1 MINWLYIH
9 TVYIKVSDQ
18 QSLRSYHGPQQSLK
32 SFRWAR
38 KSPQTRFCDKTAY
51 HCPIWQYLLLS
62 KAENLTP
69 KKRVN
74 RDKPDFATKQRMFGL
89 LTTDESL
96 PLSRT
101 AGSGVPQLLLVCQV
115 YIAKVHNEMLF
126 TINSTFFIFTQLV
139 FNTPTVLSTHDDA
152 WNILLK

>member
-32 SFRWAR
+32 SYRWAR

-89 LTTDESL
+89 LTIDKGP
-96 PLSRT
+96 PLSMT
-101 AGSGVPQLLLVCQV
+101 AGPAVPQLLLVCQHTH
-115 YIAKVHNEMLF
+115 YHTHG
-126 TINSTFFIFTQLV
+126 TISINKTHSTAENWEPMASQKCIKRYYLY
-139 FNTPTVLSTHDDA
+139 HY
-152 WNILLK
+152 